1 MRARK
6 PHNFDLGEAI
16 SMEDAI
22 SMMTIIFVLF
32 VVFLVPLVSIDKAR
46 LEKKKVD
53 HFWGDLVEWMGATGT
68 ENSADASYYREA
80 FEIYD
85 PYFLKAT
92 IRNESS
98 RTVRYIE
105 SLTRDSSLVVVRHDL
120 QSNNFSLMSMS
131 KNGETTTYRHGKL
144 SRIAGSSNW
153 FSAQEDNPDYG
164 EDERSKS
171 LNKIYRSWR
180 LDSLKGDK

>member
-6 PHNFDLGEAI
+6 PRHFDLGEAI

-53 HFWGDLVEWMGATGT
+53 HFWGDLVGWLSTDST
-68 ENSADASYYREA
+68 KFSADAAQYREA
-80 FEIYD
+80 FEIYE

-92 IRNESS
+92 IRSESS
-98 RTVRYIE
+98 HSVRYVE
-105 SLTRDSSLVVVRHDL
+105 SLTIDSSLIVVRHDL
-120 QSNNFSLMSMS
+120 STNDFSQMVMS

-144 SRIAGSSNW
+144 SRIAGSVNW
-153 FSAQEDNPDYG
+153 FSSQEDSPDYG
-164 EDERSKS
+164 EDRRSKVLS
-171 LNKIYRSWR
+171 NLYRSWR
-180 LDSLKGDK
+180 LDSLKGVK